1 MSRAGQ
7 GCSDQSLARNDP
19 MYGTASA
26 GSSWLLLELSGGWGR
41 SAFLDSPACIDPKLG
56 LAVVRRAEAAGMRI
70 AAIRKHGRRA
80 ATPRWR
86 WFVAQCAVGGE
97 ALHGGEVTDPREYLD
112 IALDGSDGTA
122 STDPLVAVC
131 AHGRHDMCCAVR
143 GRSAAAAIS
152 AAYPEFAWEC
162 SHLGGDRFAATM
174 LVLPAGLCYGRV
186 DQADA
191 AGLVSRYLDG
201 RLDNRFLR
209 GRTSL
214 PHAVQAAQHFA
225 REEFGDD
232 RIAAFPPLSAEPGDG
247 TIRVVLDAD
256 PAPVEVVLN
265 EELSEPLLSQ
275 CHATVPGRV
284 RVYTLASLT
293 TAGSRPSPPDPSA
306 AE

>member
-26 GSSWLLLELSGGWGR
+26 GTSWLLLELSGGWGP
-41 SAFLDSPACIDPKLG
+41 SAFLQSPACIDPKLG
-56 LAVVRRAEAAGMRI
+56 LAIVRRAEAAGMRI
-70 AAIRKHGRRA
+70 AAIRKHGRRPA
-80 ATPRWR
+80 APRWR
-86 WFVAQCAVGGE
+86 WFVAQCAVGSE
-97 ALHGGEVTDPREYLD
+97 ALYGGEVDDPRGYLEL
-112 IALDGSDGTA
+112 ALDGSDGTA

-143 GRSAAAAIS
+143 GRSAAAAIT

-174 LVLPAGLCYGRV
+174 LVLPTGLCYGRV
-186 DQADA
+186 DSTDA
-191 AGLVSRYLDG
+191 AELVGRYLDG
-201 RLDNRFLR
+201 RLNDEFLR

-214 PHAVQAAQHFA
+214 PHPVQAAQHFA
-225 REEFGDD
+225 RAEFGDD
-232 RIAAFPPLSAEPGDG
+232 RIDAFPPLDIEPGDG
-247 TIRVVLDAD
+247 TVRVVLGAD
-256 PAPVEVVLN
+256 PPVEVVLN

-275 CHATVPGRV
+275 CHAKTPGRV
-284 RVYTLASLT
+284 RVYTLASLRT
-293 TAGSRPSPPDPSA
+293 VESRLSPPDPSA

>member
-1 MSRAGQ
+1 MSRSGD

-26 GSSWLLLELSGGWGR
+26 GTSWLLLELSGGWGS
-41 SAFLDSPACIDPKLG
+41 SAFLESPASIDPKLG

-86 WFVAQCAVGGE
+86 WFVAQCAVGSE
-97 ALHGGEVTDPREYLD
+97 ALYAGEVDGPRGYLD
-112 IALDGSDGTA
+112 LALDGSDGA
-122 STDPLVAVC
+122 ALSDPLVAVC

-143 GRSAAAAIS
+143 GRSAAAEIS

-174 LVLPAGLCYGRV
+174 LVLPVGLCYGRV
-186 DQADA
+186 DGTDA
-191 AGLVSRYLDG
+191 AALVARALDG
-201 RLDNRFLR
+201 RLDDRFLR

-225 REEFGDD
+225 REATGDD
-232 RIAAFPPLSAEPGDG
+232 RIDAFPPLSVESGDG
-247 TIRVVLDAD
+247 ITRVVLGAD
-256 PAPVEVVLN
+256 PEPVEVVLN

-275 CHATVPGRV
+275 CHAKVPGRV